1 MNGYE
6 IIFLAISCFVAGY
19 CWRYVQTMEGEE
31 NNEQNGERDDE
42 QRYDR
47 RRG

>member
-19 CWRYVQTMEGEE
+19 CWCLIQKGEE
-31 NNEQNGERDDE
+31 NNEQNGKRDDE
-42 QRYDR
+42 QRDDR
-47 RRG
+47 GRG